1 MSSATGIPTSTMT
14 TIAAPNAMI
23 NANREVMAVIAG
35 VFFFLPSLAA
45 VFLLPTI
52 ETLPQG
58 ADLEEVRKFL
68 IDFYSANAVPFI
80 LMGLAQAV
88 GFISLLALLR
98 DDRKPTVGEAIKNGF
113 VGLLPYI
120 GVELIIA
127 FGAAIVVMVLVGIP
141 VALDITALA
150 FVTMIAA
157 IVALVY
163 VMIKLSLVTPV
174 IAIEKDMN
182 PISILK
188 RSWAL
193 TKGNSLRLFLFYFLL
208 AIAYIVIAGVIG
220 LILGLGLNL
229 LGDGIAYK
237 IADGTVE
244 GLMSSAGTLIFAA
257 ILAAVHRQLAGPS
270 TGNLSETFE

>member
-1 MSSATGIPTSTMT
+1 MKLDMT
-14 TIAAPNAMI
+14 AAWNDAVAMI

-141 VALDITALA
+141 VAHDQT
-150 FVTMIAA
+150 
-157 IVALVY
+157 VAGH
-163 VMIKLSLVTPV
+163 PG
-174 IAIEKDMN
+174 D
-182 PISILK
+182 
-188 RSWAL
+188 RDR
-193 TKGNSLRLFLFYFLL
+193 KGHEPDQYSQ
-208 AIAYIVIAGVIG
+208 AE
-220 LILGLGLNL
+220 LG
-229 LGDGIAYK
+229 
-237 IADGTVE
+237 ADQ
-244 GLMSSAGTLIFAA
+244 
-257 ILAAVHRQLAGPS
+257 RQ
-270 TGNLSETFE
+270 

>member
-1 MSSATGIPTSTMT
+1 
-14 TIAAPNAMI
+14 
-23 NANREVMAVIAG
+23 
-35 VFFFLPSLAA
+35 
-45 VFLLPTI
+45 
-52 ETLPQG
+52 
-58 ADLEEVRKFL
+58 
-68 IDFYSANAVPFI
+68 
-80 LMGLAQAV
+80 
-88 GFISLLALLR
+88 
-98 DDRKPTVGEAIKNGF
+98 
-113 VGLLPYI
+113 
-120 GVELIIA
+120 
-127 FGAAIVVMVLVGIP
+127 
-141 VALDITALA
+141 
-150 FVTMIAA
+150 
-157 IVALVY
+157 
-163 VMIKLSLVTPV
+163 
-174 IAIEKDMN
+174 MN